1 RVADLDECTWRARS
15 HARTMGRSSRMNAL
29 SLRFLAVL
37 AASCAFVL
45 GGAAQAS
52 AACLNEDAIP
62 TAENIEAIRTAFI
75 CLHNEE
81 REKAS
86 AAVLRA
92 DSRLLTAAQKHAEDM
107 VADGYFGHDTPDGI
121 NPFDRM
127 RREGYL
133 GRGFVWNAGET
144 IAWASG
150 SRATPRSV
158 MDSWLDSTSQRLTL
172 LAPDFRHIGVG
183 IALGAPVE
191 RDPGASPAVTYTI
204 DYGWRTSVRAMRR
217 CLRRAENN
225 RLASVRRVMRA
236 KCHGLANPRE
246 FAL

>member
-1 RVADLDECTWRARS
+1 
-15 HARTMGRSSRMNAL
+15 MGRSSRMNAF
-29 SLRFLAVL
+29 SRRFVAVL

-52 AACLNEDAIP
+52 AACLNEDTIP
-62 TAENIEAIRTAFI
+62 TAENIEAIRAAFI
-75 CLHNEE
+75 CIHNEE
-81 REKAS
+81 RAKAEVATLRTDERL
-86 AAVLRA
+86 AA
-92 DSRLLTAAQKHAEDM
+92 AAQRHADDM
-107 VADGYFGHDTPDGI
+107 VADGYFGHDTPEGV

-133 GRGFVWNAGET
+133 VRGFVWNAGET

-158 MDSWLDSTSQRLTL
+158 MDAWLDSTSQRLTL

-191 RDPGASPAVTYTI
+191 RDPAASPAVTYTI
-204 DYGWRTSVRAMRR
+204 DYGWRTSVESLRR
-217 CLRRAENN
+217 CLRRAERN
-225 RLASVRRVMRA
+225 RRPAVRRAMRA
-236 KCHGLANPRE
+236 KCHGLAAPRA
-246 FAL
+246 FSL